1 MIGDRY
7 AGKWVA
13 EAFRNKGIHY
23 RPSEKSKSDIYVDLL
38 PLLNSGAVALL
49 DNDRLALQLT
59 QLERR
64 TARGGK
70 DSIDHPR
77 GGHDDVA
84 NSVAGSL
91 VCAFKSRGS
100 TSAMMRNATVRR
112 AGRTIGW
119 GCKWRALPTRQ
130 PQGFY

>member
-1 MIGDRY
+1 MPGSGLLRHFAIKSINY
-7 AGKWVA
+7 M
-13 EAFRNKGIHY
+13 
-23 RPSEKSKSDIYVDLL
+23 PSEKSKSDIYVDLL

-49 DNDRLALQLT
+49 DNDRRSLQLT

-91 VCAFKSRGS
+91 VCAFKEPGVYVSDDEERYRPASGPNNWLG
-100 TSAMMRNATVRR
+100 A
-112 AGRTIGW
+112 
-119 GCKWRALPTRQ
+119 
-130 PQGFY
+130 